1 VCGLLGAF
9 RGAAP
14 LTPESLRRSDL
25 ERLHHRGPDSDGWY
39 RDAHAALGFRRLAI
53 IDQAG
58 GDQPLFDTAGRTVL
72 TINGEIYNHRAL
84 RASLSGRHHF
94 RTRSDAEVLVHRYA
108 ESGLDGLLDDVNGM
122 FAFALYDPAR
132 RRMVLGRDRSGQKPL
147 YWTFT
152 DGTLRWS
159 SELKALLGD
168 RRPAVDRQAL
178 NDYLRFGYV
187 PAPLTI
193 FQGVHKLEAGTTL
206 VCEGDGAPVVQRY
219 WSLRYGPDNDASPSK
234 AEADEWR
241 EALTEGLSDAVRL
254 RMESEAPMGFLLSG
268 GVDSASVLA
277 MGAQANA
284 SPLRAFTISFPG
296 DAVDEAGPAAEVAA
310 RWKASHEVRPVSTD
324 DCQDL
329 GDALYWVEEPL
340 STDALLPTAR
350 VFKEVAAAGIT
361 TVLTGEGADE
371 IMAGY
376 RKFETACDWVDAGG
390 RWPAQGSALDRYLSL
405 EEFCFPSPT
414 DREALLGHGVDD
426 SRFASLEQEV
436 ADLSPLSQ
444 MLHIEARL
452 RLPDRINTRLDK
464 LSMACSVEAR
474 APFMDYRLQQL
485 CAGMPHRL
493 RRGATTDKLLL
504 RQSLGPMLPASVLQ
518 AKKAPFRAPARWFV
532 DPSMLD
538 QELGDEAVDEA
549 GMVSV
554 DRVRELR
561 RGQGAP
567 DPHRRQEELYS
578 LFVLHAWH
586 RSFVRE
592 PQVSLAAAAR

>member
-1 VCGLLGAF
+1 MCGLLGAF

-14 LTPESLRRSDL
+14 LPPDALRRSDL
-25 ERLHHRGPDSDGWY
+25 DRLYHRGPDSDGWF
-39 RDAHAALGFRRLAI
+39 RDPHAALGFRRLAI

-58 GDQPLFDTAGRTVL
+58 GDQPLFDTSGQAVL
-72 TINGEIYNHRAL
+72 TINGEIYNHQAL
-84 RASLSGRHHF
+84 RSSLAERHRF

-108 ESGLDGLLDDVNGM
+108 ESGLRGLLDDVNGM
-122 FAFALYDPAR
+122 FAFALYDKAR
-132 RRMVLGRDRSGQKPL
+132 RRLVLGRDRSGQKPL

-152 DGTLRWS
+152 EGVLRWS

-193 FQGVHKLEAGTTL
+193 FEGVHKLEAGTTL
-206 VCEGDGAPVVQRY
+206 VCEGERAPVVQRY
-219 WSLRYGPDNDASPSK
+219 WALQYGPQAEASPSA
-234 AEADEWR
+234 AEADQWR
-241 EALTEGLSDAVRL
+241 EALAAGLSDAVSLRL
-254 RMESEAPMGFLLSG
+254 ESEAPMGFLLSG

-277 MGAQANA
+277 MGAQVSS

-310 RWKASHEVRPVSTD
+310 RLKAQHEVRSVCAD
-324 DCQDL
+324 DREDL

-376 RKFETACDWVDAGG
+376 RKFETACDWVDSGG
-390 RWPAQGSALDRYLSL
+390 EWPRQGTALERYLAT

-414 DREALLGHGVDD
+414 DREALLGYEVDD
-426 SRFASLEQEV
+426 SRFAALEDEV
-436 ADLSPLSQ
+436 AGLCPLSQ

-485 CAGMPHRL
+485 CADMPHRL

-504 RQSLGPMLPASVLQ
+504 RECMGSMLPPSVLQ

-532 DPSMLD
+532 EPSTLD
-538 QELGDEAVDEA
+538 LELGDEAVDEA
-549 GMVSV
+549 GLVSV
-554 DRVRELR
+554 DRVRQLR
-561 RGQGAP
+561 AGQGDAR
-567 DPHRRQEELYS
+567 RRQEELYS
-578 LFVLHAWH
+578 LYVLHAWF

-592 PQVSLAAAAR
+592 PQLMMPVAAR